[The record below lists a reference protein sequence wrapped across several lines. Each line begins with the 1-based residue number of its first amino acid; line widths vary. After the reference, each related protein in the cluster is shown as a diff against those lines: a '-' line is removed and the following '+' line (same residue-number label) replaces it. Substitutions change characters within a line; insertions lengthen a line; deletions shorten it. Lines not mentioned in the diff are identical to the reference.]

1 MGILG
6 EAPRF
11 TTELST
17 VTTEQ
22 GKPAK
27 LSCVAIGNPRPTVTW
42 ILDGEPLIDSD
53 TYVTEYH
60 EDGTVVLTITET
72 YQEDEGEY
80 VAEATNIFGTVHTT
94 AELILSGTLF
104 NYFPFLLINFDDRN
118 RILYGPHYEKTCIW
132 GIYPN

>member
-1 MGILG
+1 MDVIIGILG

-60 EDGTVVLTITET
+60 KDGTVVLTIPET

-80 VAEATNIFGTVHTT
+80 VAEATNIFGTVRTT
-94 AELILSGTLF
+94 AELILSGMLL
-104 NYFPFLLINFDDRN
+104 NYLPFLPVNFDDSN
-118 RILYGPHYEKTCIW
+118 RILYGPH
-132 GIYPN
+132 